1 MRIATS
7 SSAALLAIALAALLA
22 ACGGGGGDPQREA
35 AATLADEV
43 IVPAYA
49 AETEAAATLERRM
62 DALCAEPT
70 PRRLAAAR
78 SAWAEARAG
87 WKRTEPA
94 WVGPAMDRR
103 SEGLVDWPASA
114 EGVESVLAS
123 GRPADESTVLSTS
136 TSSRGLGAVE
146 HLLFGDGE
154 ATASRLAREPRRC
167 AYARAVAGVVAAETA
182 ALSAAWAEGLDGDPP
197 YAETLGGEGA
207 DAMSGEEAIGMIV
220 EDHLFL
226 VQQISDH
233 ELGPSLGLRGA
244 PRPEALAEGAAGRG
258 AADIALRLEG
268 LRAAY
273 APGMEGESLGD
284 LLGDRSDAVR
294 GRLLARLDEAV
305 AIARAVK
312 GPLGDDAAA
321 RRRLAEAIDA
331 VQTVLAAEVVSVLGV
346 TVGFSDNDGDSG

>member
-1 MRIATS
+1 VRTTTS
-7 SSAALLAIALAALLA
+7 PSAALLALGLAGLLA
-22 ACGGGGGDPQREA
+22 ACGGGGGDPQSEA

-49 AETEAAATLERRM
+49 AEAAAAATLERRM

-78 SAWAEARAG
+78 SAWTDARAG
-87 WKRTEPA
+87 WKRTEA
-94 WVGPAMDRR
+94 VWVGPAMDRR
-103 SEGLVDWPASA
+103 SEGLVDWPAST

-123 GRPADESTVLSTS
+123 GRPADRSTVLSTS

-154 ATASRLAREPRRC
+154 ATAQRLASEPRRC

-182 ALSAAWAEGLDGDPP
+182 ALGAAWAEGLDGDPP
-197 YAETLGGEGA
+197 YAETLGGEGEG
-207 DAMSGEEAIGMIV
+207 AMSGEEAIGMVV

-226 VQQISDH
+226 VQRISDQ
-233 ELGPSLGLRGA
+233 ELGPSLGSRGA
-244 PRPEALAEGAAGRG
+244 VRPEALAEGAAEHG

-273 APGMEGESLGD
+273 APGTEGESLGD
-284 LLGDRSDAVR
+284 LLGERSEDVR
-294 GRLLARLDEAV
+294 GRLLARLDEAI

-312 GPLGDDAAA
+312 GPLAADAAA
-321 RRRLAEAIDA
+321 RRRLAEAVDA

-346 TVGFSDNDGDSG
+346 TVGFSDNDGDGG